1 MGLNLQEIIDAL
13 NGLTPAQQAEALADA
28 DKAIGPARWVPN
40 PGPQTEAF
48 HCDADELFYG
58 GQAGGGKM
66 TCNQALTLTPTG
78 WRTIGSLK
86 VGDKLC
92 ATDGTIQDVIGVY
105 PQGVKALYR
114 VTMRDG
120 GSLLAGLEHN
130 WLAWRTHANRK
141 AANKIISGP
150 ASARKWTTAQMLAE
164 MDKGR
169 REDGRQ
175 RAFAIPVTAP
185 VKFNVAGTLKG
196 RGNFIK
202 RTIPPYLLG
211 LLLGDGHMTAA
222 AIGITSMDAEIADY
236 TREVSG
242 GEVTR
247 HDKPAGVSK
256 ASGYLFRGG
265 FAKGLRASL
274 EDMNLIGTHSSTK
287 FIPRMYLF
295 AGIEER
301 WELLR
306 GLMDTDGWVE
316 PQRACYYCTVS
327 ERLAEDVRH
336 LAQSL
341 GAVVTTTTKIPTYTY
356 KGETL
361 KGQLA
366 YTLTI
371 KLPDP
376 ARAFGLT
383 RKREIAAGLKHQ
395 SEGRIIESIEY
406 ERDGEATCIM
416 VSNANSLYI
425 TDDFIVTHNSDL
437 AIGLALT
444 EHTRSL
450 ILRRTNKESYGLVE
464 RMAEIV
470 GDRDGW
476 SGQHGV
482 WRLDDRLIEVGGCQI
497 LEDRQKYK
505 GVPHDL
511 ICFDELSDFL
521 EAQYTF
527 IIGWNRSAKPG
538 QRCRVVCTGNPPT
551 TPEGV
556 WVARRWAAWLD
567 PTHPNPADPGEL
579 RFYTTGEDGKEIE
592 VAGRGPHMI
601 GGELIEAR
609 SRTFIPAKLQDNPD
623 LTRDG
628 TYAST
633 LAALPIE
640 LRAAYRDG
648 RFDLSLRDQAYQAIP
663 TAWVKEA
670 QERWRK
676 QPPAD
681 IPMCCIG
688 VDVAQGGTDSTV
700 LAIRHGGWY
709 APLKETPGVQT
720 PDGQSVAGL
729 VVQSRRDG
737 ATVTIDMG
745 GGYGASALE
754 HLKNNGIQVYAYKGS
769 EGTEK
774 RDKSHTLG
782 FSNTRSAAYWAFR
795 EALDPSNQGGSEIAL
810 PPDSLLVSDLTCPT
824 FRTSGGKI
832 SIMTKEDVTK
842 KLGRSPDRGDA
853 VIMAW
858 WKGLKQSYVQGGFG
872 EYNRQRTP
880 QVVMGHSASRKR

>member
-1 MGLNLQEIIDAL
+1 MGLGLQEIIDAL

-28 DKAIGPARWVPN
+28 DRAIGAVRWVPN
-40 PGPQTEAF
+40 PGPQTDAYYSE
-48 HCDADELFYG
+48 ADELFYG
-58 GQAGGGKM
+58 GSAGSGK
-66 TCNQALTLTPTG
+66 ALCSSALVLTPMG
-78 WRTIGSLK
+78 WRVIGSLK

-92 ATDGTIQDVIGVY
+92 ATDGTVQEVIGVY

-114 VTMRDG
+114 VTMLDG
-120 GSLLAGLEHN
+120 CSVLADLDHN
-130 WLAWRTHANRK
+130 WLAWRTADG
-141 AANKIISGP
+141 I
-150 ASARKWTTAQMLAE
+150 ASKLTTAQIL
-164 MDKGR
+164 DQGLHH
-169 REDGRQ
+169 D
-175 RAFAIPVTAP
+175 F
-185 VKFNVAGTLKG
+185 
-196 RGNFIK
+196 
-202 RTIPPYLLG
+202 TIPMV
-211 LLLGDGHMTAA
+211 DVAMT
-222 AIGITSMDAEIADY
+222 
-236 TREVSG
+236 RQ
-242 GEVTR
+242 
-247 HDKPAGVSK
+247 
-256 ASGYLFRGG
+256 
-265 FAKGLRASL
+265 GLRAT
-274 EDMNLIGTHSSTK
+274 E
-287 FIPRMYLF
+287 FPR
-295 AGIEER
+295 
-301 WELLR
+301 
-306 GLMDTDGWVE
+306 
-316 PQRACYYCTVS
+316 P
-327 ERLAEDVRH
+327 
-336 LAQSL
+336 
-341 GAVVTTTTKIPTYTY
+341 
-356 KGETL
+356 
-361 KGQLA
+361 
-366 YTLTI
+366 
-371 KLPDP
+371 
-376 ARAFGLT
+376 
-383 RKREIAAGLKHQ
+383 
-395 SEGRIIESIEY
+395 EGRIIESIEY
-406 ERDGEATCIM
+406 ERDGEATCIR
-416 VSNANSLYI
+416 VSNANSLFI

-450 ILRRTNKESYGLVE
+450 ILRRTNKESYGIVE
-464 RMAEIV
+464 RMAEII

-476 SGQHGV
+476 SGQQGV
-482 WRLDDRLIEVGGCQI
+482 WRIGDKLIEVGGCQL

-505 GVPHDL
+505 GVPRDL
-511 ICFDELSDFL
+511 NLFDEISDFL

-556 WVARRWAAWLD
+556 WVVQRWAAWLD
-567 PTHPNPADPGEL
+567 PTHPNPAEPGEL

-592 VAGRGPHMI
+592 VEGRGPHLI

-609 SRTFIPAKLQDNPD
+609 SRTFIPAKLADNPD

-648 RFDLSLRDQAYQAIP
+648 RFDLSLRDQAYQTIP

-676 QPPAD
+676 HPPAD

-709 APLKETPGVQT
+709 APLKETPGIQT

-754 HLKNNGIQVYAYKGS
+754 HLKDNGITVYAYKGS

-858 WKGLKQSYVQGGFG
+858 WKGLKQAYVQGGFG

-880 QVVMGHSASRKR
+880 QVVMGRQPTRTR